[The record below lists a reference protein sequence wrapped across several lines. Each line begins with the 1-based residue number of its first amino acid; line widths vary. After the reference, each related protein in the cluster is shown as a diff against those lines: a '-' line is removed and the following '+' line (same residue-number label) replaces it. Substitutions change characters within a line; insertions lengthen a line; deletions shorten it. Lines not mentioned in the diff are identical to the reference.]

1 MPNNEY
7 YKSYS
12 FKLFSLDVLL
22 STILVFVILFIIPLF
37 FSFDFFKPFKNA
49 LADFQ
54 ITDVY
59 FSSILPELDIEK
71 ETDIVIVNTGI
82 KTLDG
87 IQEVSDVAYL
97 KLINALS
104 NTGASVVGVDYDFKA
119 EEGSKLFEAT
129 KTYLST
135 VNLVLADNINIA
147 KYEPKKE
154 DDVEFG
160 YNWGFKNILDNN
172 RQETNTVRNFKP
184 LLYSELDTFYHFGIK
199 LAKEYNPDAV
209 DRLFELDKDLVRIN
223 YRGNWDKFNI
233 IDIKQVLNGDYEER
247 YFDNKIV
254 ITGVIDT
261 SGTSDDFS
269 RLYYTPLN
277 ETTSGRTF
285 PDMYETIILA
295 NIVSMIIT
303 DDYFTEISSII
314 VLAIAFI
321 ICYINMVIFGYIG
334 YKAQKYYELLA
345 VLIFMIE
352 SFSVAFLTVNLFYTY
367 KIEIDLTLVIIAT
380 ALTIVVY
387 ELYTDSVK
395 PFTKLLISKFR
406 KNDNNE
412 LFA

>member
-1 MPNNEY
+1 MPNNDF

-12 FKLFSLDVLL
+12 FQIFSLDVFL
-22 STILVFVILFIIPLF
+22 STILVFVFLFIIPLF
-37 FSFDFFKPFKNA
+37 FSFDVFKPFKNA

-59 FSSILPELDIEK
+59 FSSILPELEIEK

-87 IQEVSDVAYL
+87 IQEVSEIGYL

-104 NTGASVVGVDYDFKA
+104 NTDASVVGVDYDFTS
-119 EEGSKLFEAT
+119 EPGSKLYEAT

-135 VNLVLADNINIA
+135 VNLVLADNINMT
-147 KYEPKKE
+147 KYKSKKV
-154 DDVEFG
+154 DNVEYG
-160 YNWGFKNILDNN
+160 YNWGFKNLLDNN
-172 RQETNTVRNFKP
+172 KQETNTVRSFKTKFI
-184 LLYSELDTFYHFGIK
+184 SELDTNYHFGIK
-199 LAKEYNPDAV
+199 LAEEYNPDAV
-209 DRLFELDKDLVRIN
+209 ERLLAKATDSERIN

-233 IDIKQVLNGDYEER
+233 IDIKQVLSGDYEED
-247 YFDNKIV
+247 YFTNKIV

-303 DDYFTEISSII
+303 DDYFTEISSIY
-314 VLAIAFI
+314 VLGIAFL
-321 ICYINMVIFGYIG
+321 ICYFNMVIFGYIG

-352 SFSVAFLTVNLFYTY
+352 SFAVAFLTVNLFYSY

-395 PFTKLLISKFR
+395 PFTKLIISKLKKDQEAFS
-406 KNDNNE
+406 
-412 LFA
+412 L

>member
-1 MPNNEY
+1 MPSNDF

-12 FKLFSLDVLL
+12 FQIFSLDVFL
-22 STILVFVILFIIPLF
+22 STILVFVFLFIIPLF
-37 FSFDFFKPFKNA
+37 FSLDVFKPFKNA

-59 FSSILPELDIEK
+59 FSSILPELGIEK
-71 ETDIVIVNTGI
+71 ETDIIIVNTGI
-82 KTLDG
+82 QTLDG
-87 IQEVSDVAYL
+87 IQEVSEVGYL

-104 NTGASVVGVDYDFKA
+104 NTGASVVGLDYDFTA
-119 EEGSKLFEAT
+119 EPNSKLYEAT

-135 VNLVLADNINIA
+135 VNIVLADNINIA
-147 KYEPKKE
+147 KYKPKNV
-154 DDVEFG
+154 DNVEFG
-160 YNWGFKNILDNN
+160 YNWGFKNLMDNYK
-172 RQETNTVRNFKP
+172 QETNTVRSFKTKFI
-184 LLYSELDTFYHFGIK
+184 SKLDTNYHFGIK
-199 LAKEYNPDAV
+199 LAQEYNPDAV
-209 DRLFELDKDLVRIN
+209 QRLLAKATDSERIN
-223 YRGNWDKFNI
+223 FRGNWDKFNI
-233 IDIKQVLNGDYEER
+233 IDIKQVLSGEYEED
-247 YFDNKIV
+247 YFTNKIV

-261 SGTSDDFS
+261 TGTSDDFS
-269 RLYYTPLN
+269 RLFYTPLN

-303 DDYFTEISSII
+303 DDYFIEISSIY
-314 VLAIAFI
+314 VLGIAFL

-345 VLIFMIE
+345 VLIFMVE
-352 SFSVAFLTVNLFYTY
+352 SFGVAFLTVNLFYSY

-395 PFTKLLISKFR
+395 PFTLLIVSKFR
-406 KNDNNE
+406 KDKE
-412 LFA
+412 VFSL